1 MYVSS
6 LGAWVV
12 VLFLWRGSS
21 TWLTLKGISLLF
33 AGGLS
38 LDSSGNFL
46 LPNDGVILDD
56 IIEDESTE
64 VWRLGENNL
73 NIYFSKHNTKIG

>member
-1 MYVSS
+1 M
-6 LGAWVV
+6 
-12 VLFLWRGSS
+12 FL
-21 TWLTLKGISLLF
+21 LL

-38 LDSSGNFL
+38 LDSSVNFL

-73 NIYFSKHNTKIG
+73 NIHFSKYNTKIGCFE